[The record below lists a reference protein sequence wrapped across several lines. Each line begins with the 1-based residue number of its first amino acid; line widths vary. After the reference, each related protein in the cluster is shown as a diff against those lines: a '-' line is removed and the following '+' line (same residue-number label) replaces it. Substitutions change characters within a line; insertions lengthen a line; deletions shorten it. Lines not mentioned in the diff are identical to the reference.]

1 MTRALTPHQ
10 EDKFYYVYSGTLQLA
25 GSTSPINNGWEIING
40 KCRPVR
46 YTVPPLPLQL
56 NQGIRP
62 DGICESSCDGDGDS
76 SDSDNSTDTFE

>member
-1 MTRALTPHQ
+1 MDHP
-10 EDKFYYVYSGTLQLA
+10 
-25 GSTSPINNGWEIING
+25 SPIDNGWEIING

-62 DGICESSCDGDGDS
+62 DEICESS
-76 SDSDNSTDTFE
+76 